1 MSAIEDM
8 DIIKSKALAGDLST
22 STPELDLD
30 YKLKE
35 VDQSDASVDTESVEK
50 RKSSNVYS
58 VIASGAALVR

>member
-1 MSAIEDM
+1 MSAIED
-8 DIIKSKALAGDLST
+8 KSKALAGDLST
-22 STPELDLD
+22 STTELDLD

-35 VDQSDASVDTESVEK
+35 VDQSDASVDIESVEK